1 VDVTSR
7 RDRKKQQTRA
17 AIGDAA
23 MRLFLSRGFDA
34 VTIADVAKDADVA
47 VQTVFNHFP
56 TKEDLFFQERESYVS
71 LPSRAVRDRPDGEAV
86 AEALAN
92 GYLRLLD
99 DYDDAGLLTRSVE
112 YQRTLDAS
120 PTLRNRELELRRERE
135 DLLAAALADE
145 DPPLGDGLRPTLL
158 AAFAS
163 SVDRV
168 LDTEVRRRL
177 LAGDP
182 VADITTAL
190 TPLTRDLFDTAE
202 SACRQARSA
211 P

>member
-1 VDVTSR
+1 MDVTSR
-7 RDRKKQQTRA
+7 RSRKKQQTRGVIGEA
-17 AIGDAA
+17 AI
-23 MRLFLSRGFDA
+23 RLFLTRGFDA
-34 VTIADVAKDADVA
+34 VTVADIAREADVA

-56 TKEDLFFQERESYVS
+56 TKEDLFFQERESYVT
-71 LPSRAVRDRPDGEAV
+71 LPGQAVRNRREGDSV
-86 AEALAN
+86 AQALAR
-92 GYLRLLD
+92 GYLRLLE
-99 DYDDAGLLTRSVE
+99 DYDDASLLTRSIE

-145 DPPLGDGLRPTLL
+145 DPPLSDGLRPTLL

-163 SVDRV
+163 AVDRV

-177 LAGDP
+177 LAGEP
-182 VADITTAL
+182 INHITVAL
-190 TPLTRDLFDTAE
+190 EPLTRELFDTAE
-202 SACRQARSA
+202 NACRQTRSE